1 MLTLMQYNA
10 NVPPY
15 PFPSLAALLAES
27 FPRTPQEML
36 QLEQRLSIAAAQTAD
51 QIVLAPLTRAHEVR
65 LLMLR
70 SAVYDGC
77 SMKSGHGPAA
87 KLQCIIVRKGR
98 PDAAPQ
104 DQLQW
109 PRRRGDN

>member
-1 MLTLMQYNA
+1 MLTLLPHTTEVHPCQFSLLEA
-10 NVPPY
+10 LLEE
-15 PFPSLAALLAES
+15 PFPH
-27 FPRTPQEML
+27 TPQEML
-36 QLEQRLSIAAAQTAD
+36 QLEQRLSTAAAQTAD